1 MFQRIGTKPLH
12 SSYLTS
18 AFELHK
24 SFSILCDEPITIPVP
39 IFSTKSPTASQNY
52 NRIFFSKFEININSL
67 KIDFIQKR
75 VLSYYKIKL
84 IDQLKSIVIKFF
96 IFFKNNF
103 LILENEEVKI

>member
-1 MFQRIGTKPLH
+1 MKGIKF
-12 SSYLTS
+12 YLVES
-18 AFELHK
+18 NNNGYL
-24 SFSILCDEPITIPVP
+24 VP
-39 IFSTKSPTASQNY
+39 ASV
-52 NRIFFSKFEININSL
+52 IKDSKFEININSL